1 MLPSSL
7 LVLRSKF
14 LTLDG
19 LHVQR
24 AADLLGQGV
33 NDDAAVPLMSEEQV
47 SSAVMKKAKA
57 RRRLLAM
64 AGAGWMFRPRPAEHP
79 QSV

>member
-64 AGAGWMFRPRPAEHP
+64 AGAGWMLRPRPAEHP